1 MDYYCRKEF
10 TAMKLKTKQQELIYQ
25 CRLLFKHE
33 DVQTVSNL
41 SLVLTI
47 SVKEMFKYEQFKKA
61 VYQKIHRGLYGTLS
75 SRDNFNYSIINSRH
89 VKAFVLILERLFII
103 GSSSFRCGLCD

>member
-1 MDYYCRKEF
+1 
-10 TAMKLKTKQQELIYQ
+10 MKLKTKQQEKLIYQ

-47 SVKEMFKYEQFKKA
+47 SVKEMSNCEQIKKA
-61 VYQKIHRGLYGTLS
+61 VYQKINRGLYGTLS
-75 SRDNFNYSIINSRH
+75 SRVSFNYSIMNSRH

-103 GSSSFRCGLCD
+103 GSSSSRCGLCD